1 MPIFGQLYIVSTP
14 IGNLEDISIRALNVL
29 KEVDLIACE
38 NTGLSRRLLKKYD
51 ISTKTI
57 KYSDHNESYKSSKI
71 IDLIEEGQSIALI
84 SDAGTPCISD
94 PGYRLVNK
102 ANRKNIKVNSIP
114 GPSSVISSL
123 SVSGLPTDR
132 FMFLGFVPKKKGRKK
147 FLKYMADIKSST
159 FVVFESPIRFIKLL
173 NDIKIYLGNRI
184 ISVCREITKVYDEVY
199 LGTVEECITHFS
211 KKTVKG
217 EITIVISKEGYTL

>member
-1 MPIFGQLYIVSTP
+1 MSIPGQLYIVSTP

-38 NTGLSRRLLKKYD
+38 NIGLSGRLLKKYD
-51 ISTKTI
+51 IQTKRI
-57 KYSDHNESYKSSKI
+57 KYSDHNESYKSNKI
-71 IDLIEEGQSIALI
+71 VDLIAKGKNIALI

-102 ANRKNIKVNSIP
+102 ANRRSIKVNSIP

-147 FLKYMADIKSST
+147 FLQYMSEIKNST
-159 FVVFESPIRFIKLL
+159 LVVFESPVRFIKLL

-199 LGTVEECITHFS
+199 LGTVEECLTHFS
-211 KKTVKG
+211 EKTVKG
-217 EITIVISKEGYTL
+217 EITIVISKEGYRL